1 MGMKNALYIFFEN
14 NKHLSRATLTN
25 KARKEFPNES
35 RKEIIAK
42 LNYWEYLKEL
52 NIA

>member
-1 MGMKNALYIFFEN
+1 MGMKSALYIFFEN
-14 NKHLSRATLTN
+14 NKHLSRATLIN
-25 KARKEFPNES
+25 KARKEFPKKS

-42 LNYWEYLKEL
+42 FNYWEYVKEL